1 MKKLILTSV
10 ALSALLALNSCSNT
24 PKETTEEVSS
34 EVVSE
39 ENGDSEGIKLTPFSE
54 SPEYTDA
61 MLELNTPNDGDNL
74 EVGEVTFDF
83 NVKNYELGSQTGDAD
98 SKMCANSA
106 KGQHIHLILNN
117 EPYSAHYEPE
127 IKKELEE
134 GSYTVLAFI
143 SRSYHE
149 SIKNPEAF
157 ILRNITVGS
166 AEESTVDLTAPH
178 LFYSRP
184 KGKYNGQD
192 AKKVMLDFYLAN
204 TDLSAD
210 GNKVRATING
220 EEFMIETWKPHFIE
234 GMPMGEN
241 SIKLELLDAEGNLIE
256 SPFNPIER
264 TIELTNLQ

>member
-1 MKKLILTSV
+1 MKRITLTS
-10 ALSALLALNSCSNT
+10 LSIATLLILNSCSNA
-24 PKETTEEVSS
+24 PKENNEETAVEETEVEIIESS
-34 EVVSE
+34 
-39 ENGDSEGIKLTPFSE
+39 IKLTAFSE

-83 NVKNYELGSQTGDAD
+83 NVKNYELGSQTGDAE

-134 GSYTVLAFI
+134 GSYVALAFI

-149 SIKNPEAF
+149 SIKNPEAYV
-157 ILRNITVGS
+157 LRSFTVGE
-166 AEESTVDLTAPH
+166 AEENNTDLTAPH
-178 LFYSRP
+178 MFYSRP
-184 KGKYNGQD
+184 KGTYNGDD

-210 GNKVRATING
+210 GNKVKASING
-220 EEFMIETWKPHFIE
+220 EEFMIDSWKPHFIE
-234 GMPMGEN
+234 GMPMGTN
-241 SIKLELLDAEGNLIE
+241 TVKLELLDAEGNLVV
-256 SPFNPIER
+256 SPFNPVVR
-264 TIELTNLQ
+264 TIELSDLQ